1 MIATVPLN
9 RIGARFDPPPC
20 ARPALPQ
27 GERARG
33 QFWSDAVFEAVQAL
47 RIQLHSRSEPIAA
60 AAANSI
66 LELERT
72 RMRHD
77 KCLAGSRNTNE
88 AQEEFEQNPS
98 GCDEDED
105 EDEDDDAG
113 EIAETDSDHGT
124 PFENHAR
131 TLRRYYEEVLCQ
143 PMTQTESERFVA
155 GKLRE
160 WSLLGS
166 GIARNEF
173 VNQMRSRGE
182 LPEPSGPVGK

>member
-9 RIGARFDPPPC
+9 RVGTHFDSAPTSKL
-20 ARPALPQ
+20 ALPQ

-33 QFWSDAVFEAVQAL
+33 QLWSDAVFEAVQAL

-98 GCDEDED
+98 GCD

-182 LPEPSGPVGK
+182 LPEPSGPVEK